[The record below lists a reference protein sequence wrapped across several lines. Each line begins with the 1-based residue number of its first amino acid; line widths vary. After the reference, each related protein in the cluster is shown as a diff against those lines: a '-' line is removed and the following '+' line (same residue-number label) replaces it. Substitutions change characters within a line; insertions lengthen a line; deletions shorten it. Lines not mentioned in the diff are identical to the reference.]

1 MTDAFD
7 AARKAFIVAY
17 RGLLCSVHAEMVY
30 SRRGREQGTSA
41 LMVAMNHF
49 PSFRVEGEPGDVVP
63 AKAPAVAEMLHVIA
77 ERARALD
84 AAHTE
89 EVGEAIGWMR
99 ATRATEFDF
108 GRVHRDYLGPML
120 DPDHPNPRSRY
131 RRVHD
136 TILVPVSGLAQE
148 LWGCARAAAS
158 LAEKGQPYDAEL
170 ATTLTVAGAL
180 ALLLLAPAA
189 RTGDR
194 QLRAARENPAGPR
207 ADTLAVHNEWV
218 ALAREMSAEDPARTA
233 RAIAADI
240 MSEVRV
246 LRDGPSAS
254 VRTVEDV
261 LNRRCSEWKYPVA
274 EPQP

>member
-1 MTDAFD
+1 MTDPFD
-7 AARKAFIVAY
+7 AARRAFVVAY

-30 SRRGREQGTSA
+30 SRRGREQGVTA
-41 LMVAMNHF
+41 LMSAMNHF
-49 PSFRVEGEPGDVVP
+49 PSFHIEADQIVP
-63 AKAPAVAEMLHVIA
+63 SKVPTVGEMLKVIA

-89 EVGEAIGWMR
+89 EMGEAIVWMS

-108 GRVHRDYLGPML
+108 GRAHRDYLGPML
-120 DPDHPNPRSRY
+120 DPDHPNPRGRY
-131 RRVHD
+131 RRTHD
-136 TILVPVSGLAQE
+136 AMVPISGLAQE
-148 LWGCARAAAS
+148 LWGRAQAAVS
-158 LAEKGQPYDAEL
+158 LAEKGEPYDAEL

-207 ADTLAVHNEWV
+207 ADTRAVHNEWV

-233 RAIAADI
+233 RAIAKDI
-240 MSEVRV
+240 TNKAQIV
-246 LRDGPSAS
+246 RDGPSAS

-261 LNRRCSEWKYPVA
+261 LNRRCLEWKYPVA